1 MNQIELNKGWCLFY
15 FGFQEQEQRGA
26 DLDKVIFGGSISGRE
41 TWERGES
48 FVVSGVIE
56 AVFFFIIFYATV
68 VIAVMRACWY
78 HHFLPF
84 AHLQY
89 YSLWLLLYKNVKQD
103 FTAFCLRS
111 PISFFPPLPRT
122 LMLKLPPSLIRIL
135 GTVGQTFN
143 F

>member
-1 MNQIELNKGWCLFY
+1 LNQIELNEGWCLFY

-68 VIAVMRACWY
+68 VIAVMRAC
-78 HHFLPF
+78 
-84 AHLQY
+84 
-89 YSLWLLLYKNVKQD
+89 
-103 FTAFCLRS
+103 
-111 PISFFPPLPRT
+111 
-122 LMLKLPPSLIRIL
+122 
-135 GTVGQTFN
+135 
-143 F
+143 